1 MSMLDKDVQTLLSNT
16 FGFAQSQQHA
26 YVTLEHLLRLLTQ
39 QKNVQQALSACLV
52 DVQKL
57 NEQLDDL
64 IVHQELMD
72 GEEEEPIPTI
82 ALQRVIERAI
92 FNSQQQQPAH
102 KVTSLG
108 ILAALYS
115 ERDSQAV
122 ALLEKSGADKAS
134 MLSYIAHGLRK
145 DEPTNTHSSSNSHK
159 ADKEETE
166 DALSLY
172 AIHLNSL
179 VKAGKIDPVIGRDNE
194 LLRVSEI
201 LLRRR
206 KNNPLLVGEPG
217 VGKTAIAEALAL
229 AAEQH
234 TLPEGLDKA
243 QIYSIDLGALLAG
256 TRYRGDFEKRF
267 KTILTQLERIP
278 NAIIFIDEIHT
289 IVGAGSVQGSAM
301 DAANLLKPAL
311 ARGTLKCV
319 GATTFEEYRQSFTKD
334 KALNRRF
341 QKVDVLEPSVQDT
354 IHILKGLKAQF
365 EQHHQVHYT
374 LSALTAAAELSAR
387 YLTDRHLPDKAI
399 DLVDEVGAQ
408 ERAKPAHKRKTRI
421 TASDIRQLLSKQT
434 HIPIHDSST
443 DDREQL
449 RALQSSLQHVV
460 FGQDTAIHRVVDAIK
475 LARAGLRAPNKPWG
489 SFLFTGPT
497 GVGKTELAKQLA
509 KHLGIPLHRFDMS
522 EYMESHSVARLIGAP
537 PGYVGYEK
545 GGLLTEAILKQSHSI
560 LLLDEIEKAHP
571 DIFNLLLQVMDEGR
585 LTDNNGRTADCRNL
599 ILIMTSNVGAE
610 QLQRNTVGFV
620 DADSLTHQSQK
631 ALDNT
636 FKPEFRNRLDAI
648 IPFLPLSA
656 QVMPKVVDKAI
667 FALEALVSN
676 KGYQLQLS
684 HDARAWLAR
693 KGYDAKMGARPLDR
707 VIETELKRLLADVIL
722 FGDLTKGAC
731 LIVNTNE
738 NETALVIH
746 SERTSTRTLTAE
758 LDEHLSTQES

>member
-1 MSMLDKDVQTLLSNT
+1 MSMLDKNVQTLLSNT

-39 QKNVQQALSACLV
+39 QKNVQQALAACLV
-52 DVQKL
+52 DIQKL

-64 IVHQELMD
+64 IDHQELID

-92 FNSQQQQPAH
+92 FNSQQQQPAQ

-122 ALLEKSGADKAS
+122 ALLESSGADKAS
-134 MLSYIAHGLRK
+134 ILSYIAHGLRK
-145 DEPTNTHSSSNSHK
+145 DEPSATQKTNTHK

-179 VKAGKIDPVIGRDNE
+179 VKAGKIDPVIGRDSE

-229 AAEQH
+229 AAEQN
-234 TLPEGLDKA
+234 TLPEGLAQA

-278 NAIIFIDEIHT
+278 NAVIFIDEIHT

-319 GATTFEEYRQSFTKD
+319 GATTFEEYRQSFSKD

-354 IHILKGLKAQF
+354 VSILKGLKTQF

-374 LSALTAAAELSAR
+374 NSALTAAAELSAR

-408 ERAKPAHKRKTRI
+408 ERAKPANKRKSRI
-421 TASDIRQLLSKQT
+421 TASDIRHLLSKQT
-434 HIPIHDSST
+434 RIPLTDSNT

-449 RALQSSLQHVV
+449 RALNSSLQHVV
-460 FGQDTAIHRVVDAIK
+460 FGQDAAIQRVVDAIK

-571 DIFNLLLQVMDEGR
+571 DIFNLLLQVMDDGR

-610 QLQRNTVGFV
+610 QLQRNTLGFV
-620 DADSLTHQSQK
+620 DADSLAHQSQK

-648 IPFLPLSA
+648 IPFSPLSA
-656 QVMPKVVDKAI
+656 EVMPKVVDKAI
-667 FALEALVSN
+667 FALEALVAN

-684 HDARAWLAR
+684 HEARSWLAR
-693 KGYDAKMGARPLDR
+693 KGYDVKMGARPLDR
-707 VIETELKRLLADVIL
+707 VIETELKRPLADAIL
-722 FGDLTKGAC
+722 FGDLAKGAC
-731 LIVNTNE
+731 LTVEVNE
-738 NETALVIH
+738 ASDALVI
-746 SERTSTRTLTAE
+746 STDSLYHNDANTLVEA
-758 LDEHLSTQES
+758 SNG

>member
-39 QKNVQQALSACLV
+39 QKNVQQALAACLV
-52 DVQKL
+52 DIHKL

-64 IVHQELMD
+64 IVQHELID
-72 GEEEEPIPTI
+72 AEDEEPIPTI

-92 FNSQQQQPAH
+92 FNSQQQQPAQ
-102 KVTSLG
+102 KVTPLG

-122 ALLEKSGADKAS
+122 ALLESSGADKAS

-145 DEPTNTHSSSNSHK
+145 DESAAQAKPQASKS
-159 ADKEETE
+159 DKDDSE

-179 VKAGKIDPVIGRDNE
+179 VKAGKIDPVIGRDSE

-217 VGKTAIAEALAL
+217 VGKTAIAEALAF
-229 AAEQH
+229 AAEQN
-234 TLPEGLDKA
+234 TLPEGLANA

-267 KTILTQLERIP
+267 KTILSQLERIP
-278 NAIIFIDEIHT
+278 NAVIFIDEIHT

-311 ARGTLKCV
+311 ARGTIKCV
-319 GATTFEEYRQSFTKD
+319 GATTFEEYRQSFSKD

-354 IHILKGLKAQF
+354 VSILKGLKTQF

-374 LSALTAAAELSAR
+374 HSALTAAAELSAR

-434 HIPIHDSST
+434 HIPLTDSST

-449 RALQSSLQHVV
+449 RALNASLQHVV
-460 FGQDTAIHRVVDAIK
+460 FGQDNAIHRVVDAIK

-545 GGLLTEAILKQSHSI
+545 GGLLTEAILKQSHSV

-571 DIFNLLLQVMDEGR
+571 DIFNLLLQVMDDGR

-610 QLQRNTVGFV
+610 QLQRNTLGFV
-620 DADSLTHQSQK
+620 DADSLAHQSQK

-648 IPFLPLSA
+648 IPFSPLSA
-656 QVMPKVVDKAI
+656 DIMPKVVDKAI
-667 FALEALVSN
+667 FALEALVAA
-676 KGYQLQLS
+676 KGYQLQLT
-684 HDARAWLAR
+684 DAARAWLAN
-693 KGYDAKMGARPLDR
+693 KGYDVKMGARPLDR
-707 VIETELKRLLADVIL
+707 VIETELKRPLADVIL
-722 FGDLTKGAC
+722 FGDLAKGSC
-731 LIVNTNE
+731 LTVEVNE
-738 NETALVIH
+738 DGSALLIRSDCH
-746 SERTSTRTLTAE
+746 QNPTDSAEREALLT
-758 LDEHLSTQES
+758 